1 MASLLNRVQVR
12 RFILGKAQQMRPHWG
27 CTRVSAEAL
36 ADIEADLRRRLT
48 NAVRSHPTR
57 GQTFR
62 P

>member
-1 MASLLNRVQVR
+1 MASLLNQARVR
-12 RFILGKAQQMRPHWG
+12 RFILDRVKDLRPFWP

-48 NAVRSHPTR
+48 NAIRSHPTV
-57 GQTFR
+57 GKTFR